1 MVIHLRVKFRTLATC
16 LALSLIMSAASLMH
30 AAETPAGE
38 AEVMAEAAPAA
49 LVSSAVEAVRKLGEQ
64 VVLGRYQTTL
74 ERMNPTWKQRTAARL
89 GGMDKLE
96 RKIAEVPAE
105 MVRQGI
111 SMISY
116 KPEGQP
122 IVHEV
127 SLGTRKVTSNG
138 METKRMVFTKWLVL
152 VPTVTRIRII
162 SKENPRRPVIMEQTG
177 FQVAISDKD
186 KLDWT
191 FIAGSELNAGDLRGL
206 FPTLPQNMELP
217 QVQLREIH

>member
-1 MVIHLRVKFRTLATC
+1 MISAS
-16 LALSLIMSAASLMH
+16 ALLH

-38 AEVMAEAAPAA
+38 AEVMAEPVPPEV
-49 LVSSAVEAVRKLGEQ
+49 VSSAVEAVRKLGEE
-64 VVLGRYQTTL
+64 VVLGRFQATL
-74 ERMNPTWKQRTAARL
+74 DRMNPTWKQRTAARL

-96 RKIAEVPAE
+96 RKIAEAPAE

-116 KPEGQP
+116 KPEGKP

-127 SLGTRKVTSNG
+127 SLGTRMVKING
-138 METKRMVFTKWLVL
+138 VESKRMIFTKWLVL
-152 VPTVTRIRII
+152 VPTTTRIRII
-162 SKENPRRPVIMEQTG
+162 TKENPRPVIMEQTG

-191 FIAGSELNAGDLRGL
+191 FISGSELTAADLRGL
-206 FPTLPQNMELP
+206 FITLPQNMELP
-217 QVQLREIH
+217 PVTLREIR